1 VNQWLGDN
9 IDFTENSKDIIV
21 LDTVDPSN
29 KNSLTF
35 LELKDLRVRGNYLYM
50 VDEKLNMVLRYD
62 IEFIRTQQGVS
73 AWNKKSI
80 RLLDRLQ
87 G

>member
-1 VNQWLGDN
+1 MYV
-9 IDFTENSKDIIV
+9 
-21 LDTVDPSN
+21 
-29 KNSLTF
+29 
-35 LELKDLRVRGNYLYM
+35 

-73 AWNKKSI
+73 SWDKRSI
-80 RLLDRLQ
+80 RMLDILQ

>member
-1 VNQWLGDN
+1 
-9 IDFTENSKDIIV
+9 
-21 LDTVDPSN
+21 
-29 KNSLTF
+29 
-35 LELKDLRVRGNYLYM
+35 LELKDVRVRGNYMYL

-80 RLLDRLQ
+80 RLLDILQ